1 VTPVEVLLALFV
13 LGAGGVAAWGL
24 LMGPIGRAIARWIEA
39 RTPHAHGQLMAEV
52 SELEGRVTRLERL
65 LREGAGARG
74 PRSARERPD

>member
-1 VTPVEVLLALFV
+1 MEAILALLV

-39 RTPHAHGQLMAEV
+39 RTPHAHGQLMAEM

-65 LREGAGARG
+65 LREGATPRG
-74 PRSARERPD
+74 PRSARGRPD